1 MDSQLIINDLQT
13 LFNGESTG
21 HDVEHSL
28 RVWRTAMRIAE
39 QEHCNKEVVMLSSL
53 LHDADDYKLFQTE
66 NYANARTIMCR
77 HRVPQKMQEEVIA
90 AIDSVSFSKNKGRKP
105 ATIEGCIVQDADRL
119 DAMGA
124 VGIARTFAYG
134 GKKGRSL
141 AESLSHFDE
150 KLFLL
155 KDLLNTESA
164 RKIAEQRDRLLH
176 DFYEEFLAECRGE
189 R

>member
-1 MDSQLIINDLQT
+1 MDSQCIINDLQT
-13 LFNGESTG
+13 LFDGDSTG
-21 HDVEHSL
+21 HGVEHSL

-39 QEHCNKEVVMLSSL
+39 QEHCNKDVVMLSSL

-66 NYANARTIMCR
+66 NYANARAIMCR
-77 HRVPQKMQEEVIA
+77 HGVPQVVQEEVIT
-90 AIDSVSFSKNKGRKP
+90 AIDSVSFSKNKERKP

-141 AESLSHFDE
+141 DESLSHFEE

-155 KDLLNTESA
+155 NDLLNTESA

-176 DFYEEFLAECRGE
+176 EFYEEFLAECRGE